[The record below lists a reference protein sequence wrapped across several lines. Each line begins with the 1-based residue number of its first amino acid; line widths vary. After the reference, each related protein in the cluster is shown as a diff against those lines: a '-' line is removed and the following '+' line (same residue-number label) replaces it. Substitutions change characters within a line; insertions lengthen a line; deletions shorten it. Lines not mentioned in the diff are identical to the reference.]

1 MRSLY
6 VKIFLTFLVTIFLV
20 ILAAVILTVIR
31 DREFALLPHQDF
43 VRKAI
48 TEYSRQM
55 IHAYEH
61 DGIEAADKISHEL
74 ERQSSI
80 HISLFDE
87 KGRPLT
93 HRRVG
98 RHMERMAQQALRTG
112 EVVFPKMGVRNRLA
126 SVIQMPS
133 GRTYVVGVRLP
144 NRPPAAGFVR
154 SITHGFLGWQL
165 LLLLGVAALA
175 CFFLARSLTSPI
187 SRLRQATRSFAAGD
201 LSTRIGDGIK
211 GSNEIAG
218 LAGDFDDMAA
228 KIEDLVDAQQCLL
241 RDISHELRSPLARLG
256 IALELARQEEDPV
269 QRDKS
274 LLRIERETER
284 MNEMIG
290 ALLRLT
296 RLDSG
301 SDELQKEEFD
311 LAELLDSLVQ
321 DANYEAEARS
331 CQVVLTAPSDI
342 SYVGSQELL
351 ASAVENVIRNA
362 VRHAPEKSC
371 VTVDLSEENRQRV
384 IRVVDQGPGVP
395 EVALGKLFK
404 PFYRVESARDRQS
417 GGTGIGLAIAER
429 AVSLH
434 GGSIRAENRPVGGLV
449 VEIRLPV

>member
-20 ILAAVILTVIR
+20 ILAAVILTVVR
-31 DREFALLPHQDF
+31 DREFALLPHQEF

-55 IHAYEH
+55 IYAYEH
-61 DGIEAADKISHEL
+61 DGIEAADKVSHVL
-74 ERQSSI
+74 EQKSSI
-80 HISLFDE
+80 HITLFDE
-87 KGRPLT
+87 RGRALT

-98 RHMERMAQQALRTG
+98 RHMEKMVQQALRTG
-112 EVVFPKMGVRNRLA
+112 EVVFPKVGVRNRLA

-144 NRPPAAGFVR
+144 NRPPAGGFVR

-187 SRLRQATRSFAAGD
+187 SRLRQATRNFAAGD

-218 LAGDFDDMAA
+218 LAGDFDDMAG
-228 KIEDLVDAQQCLL
+228 KIEDLVDAQQRLL

-256 IALELARQEEDPV
+256 IALEMARQEQDPEK
-269 QRDKS
+269 RDKS

-296 RLDSG
+296 RLDNG

-311 LAELLDSLVQ
+311 LTELLGSLVQ
-321 DANYEAEARS
+321 DANYEASARS
-331 CQVVLTAPSDI
+331 CQVLLTAPAAATC
-342 SYVGSQELL
+342 VGSQELL
-351 ASAVENVIRNA
+351 ARAIENVIRNA
-362 VRHAPEKSC
+362 VRH
-371 VTVDLSEENRQRV
+371 TSEGSQVNVEFSAEGGQRV
-384 IRVVDQGPGVP
+384 IRVADQGPGVP
-395 EVALGKLFK
+395 DVALDKLFK

-434 GGSIRAENRPVGGLV
+434 GGSIRAENRPEGGLV

>member
-20 ILAAVILTVIR
+20 ILAAVILTVVR

-48 TEYSRQM
+48 TENSRQ
-55 IHAYEH
+55 IIYAYEH
-61 DGIEAADKISHEL
+61 DGIEAADKVVHEL

-80 HISLFDE
+80 HITLFDE
-87 KGRPLT
+87 IGRPLT

-98 RHMERMAQQALRTG
+98 RHMERMVQQALRTG

-126 SVIQMPS
+126 SVVQMPS

-218 LAGDFDDMAA
+218 LAGDFDDMAV
-228 KIEDLVDAQQCLL
+228 KIEDLVDAQQRLL

-256 IALELARQEEDPV
+256 IALEMARQEQDPE

-290 ALLRLT
+290 ELLRLT

-301 SDELQKEEFD
+301 SVELQKEEFD
-311 LAELLDSLVQ
+311 LSGLLGELIQ
-321 DANYEAEARS
+321 DANYEAAARA
-331 CQVVLTAPSDI
+331 CQVVLTAPSGA
-342 SYVGSQELL
+342 SCVGSRELL
-351 ASAVENVIRNA
+351 GRAFENVIRNA
-362 VRHAPEKSC
+362 VRHTPEGSQIN
-371 VTVDLSEENRQRV
+371 VELSEKGSELLVRV
-384 IRVVDQGPGVP
+384 ADQGPGVP
-395 EVALGKLFK
+395 EIALDKLFK
-404 PFYRVESARDRQS
+404 PFFRVEAARDRQS

-434 GGSIRAENRPVGGLV
+434 GGSIRAANRPEGGLL